1 MAALTFDIFPVP
13 PMLWIPNQQELAYNG
28 QDVVL
33 VCHIEAY
40 PKSINYWTTAKGDMI
55 ISGIYDHKKKKKRKN
70 QDHTMEQFRVSN
82 KKENSFFFFL
92 RAGDKYEAVSSD
104 DSYRVYMRLKIR
116 SVGLAD
122 FGAYKCVAKNSL
134 GETDGT
140 IKLYGKTDL
149 AK

>member
-1 MAALTFDIFPVP
+1 M
-13 PMLWIPNQQELAYNG
+13 
-28 QDVVL
+28 
-33 VCHIEAY
+33 
-40 PKSINYWTTAKGDMI
+40 
-55 ISGIYDHKKKKKRKN
+55 
-70 QDHTMEQFRVSN
+70 
-82 KKENSFFFFL
+82 

-140 IKLYGKTDL
+140 IKLYGKADL